1 MATDGGLE
9 QSESV
14 IDGPTL
20 GDVAARWRR
29 DLESWAIP
37 DDILRAAPQSPWSFP
52 PRLFRWAA
60 VAALD
65 DPEPTPSRLRALD
78 ALPVGGS
85 VLDVGAG
92 AGAGSLPLAPPA
104 DELIAVDERGAMLGV
119 FAEMA
124 EGRGVRHLEI
134 TGSWP
139 DVEAATPR
147 ADLVVCHHVLYNVA
161 DLVPFLRGLDRH
173 ARRRVVVELTAA
185 HPLSGLAGLWLAIH
199 GLVRPSQPRASDAAE
214 VAAALGYDVHVVPFE
229 HRSLRDGAPLEER
242 VAFARRQLCVGPEHD
257 AEISAYFEGEAAAAG
272 NRQLVTLWWDT
283 DG

>member
-1 MATDGGLE
+1 MT
-9 QSESV
+9 
-14 IDGPTL
+14 DGPTL
-20 GDVAARWRR
+20 GEVAARWRR
-29 DLESWAIP
+29 DLESWAVP

-78 ALPVGGS
+78 ALPEGGS

-104 DELIAVDERGAMLGV
+104 GELIGVDERGAMLGV

-134 TGSWP
+134 SGSWP
-139 DVEAATPR
+139 GVEAAAPVT
-147 ADLVVCHHVLYNVA
+147 DLVVCHHVLYNVA
-161 DLVPFLRGLDRH
+161 ELVPFLRALDGH
-173 ARRRVVVELTAA
+173 ARRRVVVELTES
-185 HPLSGLAGLWLAIH
+185 HPLSGLAALWLAIH

-214 VAAALGYDVHVVPFE
+214 VAAALGYDVHVESFE
-229 HRSLRDGAPLEER
+229 HRSLRDGAPLEDR
-242 VAFARRQLCVGPEHD
+242 VAFARRQLCVGPERD
-257 AEISAYFEGEAAAAG
+257 DEIAAYFVGDATGAG

-283 DG
+283 AG